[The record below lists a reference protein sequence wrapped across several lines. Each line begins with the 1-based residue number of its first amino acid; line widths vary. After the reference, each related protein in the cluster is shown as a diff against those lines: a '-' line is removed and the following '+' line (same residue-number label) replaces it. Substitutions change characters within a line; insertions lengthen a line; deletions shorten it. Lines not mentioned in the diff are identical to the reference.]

1 MWTYHRLANPTLALS
16 SHLKTCRQVIP
27 RSADILHRY
36 AFITGTD
43 LMLSFNRFWIEHLNE
58 LATRCGDKCAVF
70 YEKLRVCGYLRFSQ
84 RSVPKQQIAR
94 LEHTVVSV

>member
-36 AFITGTD
+36 AFITSTD

-58 LATRCGDKCAVF
+58 LTARCGDKSAMF
-70 YEKLRVCGYLRFSQ
+70 HQKLSVCGYLRLPQS
-84 RSVPKQQIAR
+84 SVPKQQITR